1 VNLSGNTVSRDA
13 LTRLELTF
21 QVPSSKTFLIK
32 SVFSFGSTPSANSQ
46 YIYAPH
52 LAPESVQQKANCI
65 IGKDYPAP
73 MLDEQVEKGRCI
85 ARIKNAYTLHLQGDA
100 PEVLDGTAADK
111 LRKLHEES
119 GASKSKSSGE
129 VKEEKGRAKRE
140 RDGDQSIDGFFQKG
154 KKSKKA

>member
-1 VNLSGNTVSRDA
+1 
-13 LTRLELTF
+13 
-21 QVPSSKTFLIK
+21 
-32 SVFSFGSTPSANSQ
+32 
-46 YIYAPH
+46 
-52 LAPESVQQKANCI
+52 
-65 IGKDYPAP
+65 

-111 LRKLHEES
+111 LRKLHEAS
-119 GASKSKSSGE
+119 GATKGKSSGE

>member
-1 VNLSGNTVSRDA
+1 MADL
-13 LTRLELTF
+13 
-21 QVPSSKTFLIK
+21 
-32 SVFSFGSTPSANSQ
+32 Q

-73 MLDEQVEKGRCI
+73 MLDEQAEKGRCI

-119 GASKSKSSGE
+119 GALKSKSSVE

-140 RDGDQSIDGFFQKG
+140 RDGDQSIDGFFQKD
-154 KKSKKA
+154 KKPKKA